1 MATPKEHLIA
11 WLRDAH
17 AMEEQ
22 AETMLTAQSRRL
34 QNYPDLKARIDQHI
48 EETREHARRL
58 ETCLQRLD
66 HRASSLKDIS
76 GKIVA
81 LGQGLSGM
89 FVDDEVVKGSL
100 AGYTFEH
107 MEIASYKILIAAA
120 EAAGETE
127 VVTACQAN
135 LAEEVAMAEWLD
147 EHAAG
152 ITRKFLNLDQ
162 TDQTAKR

>member
-22 AETMLTAQSRRL
+22 AETMLSAQSGRL

-48 EETREHARRL
+48 EETREQARRL
-58 ETCLQRLD
+58 QTCLERLD
-66 HRASSLKDIS
+66 DSTSSLKDIS
-76 GKIVA
+76 GKMVA
-81 LGQGLSGM
+81 FAQGLSGM
-89 FVDDEVVKGSL
+89 FVDDEVIKGSL

-120 EAAGETE
+120 EVAGEAE
-127 VVTACQAN
+127 VAAACQTN
-135 LAEEVAMAEWLD
+135 LAEEVAMADWLD
-147 EHAAG
+147 QHAAG
-152 ITRKFLNLDQ
+152 TTRKFLNLDQ
-162 TDQTAKR
+162 TELTAKR